1 MFWVEIVK
9 LLPNMYDKIPR
20 LSTLRDP
27 SPIPQPLPL
36 STFQNFIRETE
47 TLMTLDMGE
56 KTVSVLAH

>member
-1 MFWVEIVK
+1 MFWVKIVK

-20 LSTLRDP
+20 LPTLRDP
-27 SPIPQPLPL
+27 SPTPQPLPL
-36 STFQNFIRETE
+36 STFQDFIRETE